1 MVVVGG
7 GVVEATLGGGGRV
20 HDATGRLVG
29 ESGVDAV

>member
-20 HDATGRLVG
+20 HGEVG
-29 ESGVDAV
+29 WREWR